1 VTDDGPGIPRELQA
15 SLFERFVRGDGSR
28 ARSTGGTGLGL
39 AIAQAI
45 VSAHQGAVWVES
57 EPGRT
62 VFGVRL
68 PVERRSADA
77 RDAASDGSDRWA
89 PPSGAPVADR
99 PGPRVGA

>member
-1 VTDDGPGIPRELQA
+1 
-15 SLFERFVRGDGSR
+15 VRGDGSR

-45 VSAHQGAVWVES
+45 ASAHHGAVWVES

-68 PVERRSADA
+68 PLERRAVDA
-77 RDAASDGSDRWA
+77 RGATARDVGDAWP
-89 PPSGAPVADR
+89 PPSGAPAVDR
-99 PGPRVGA
+99 PGPRDDD